1 MLSFIVDKMLLAH
14 VMGGGGGGRF
24 HMRVEAWYRLTTSH
38 HPAQFLK

>member
-14 VMGGGGGGRF
+14 VMGGGGGSF
-24 HMRVEAWYRLTTSH
+24 HMRVEAWYRLTTPH